1 LYAVDLPK
9 PFLSRMAELLGEEYA
24 AFKASLSSED
34 RSYGLR
40 TNTLKLSPEELK
52 QISPWGLEPIP
63 WSPEGFY
70 YPPEARPG
78 PHPYYY
84 AGLYY
89 IQEPSAQAVGM
100 LADPQ
105 PGERV
110 LDLAASPGGKT
121 THLAAQMKGQ
131 GLLVANEVDGGRVRG
146 LLENVERW
154 GARLAV
160 VSAPIEKLASQWG
173 GYFDR
178 VVLDAPCSGE
188 GMFRKDPD
196 VVRHW
201 GPGAPAR
208 AARVQRTLI
217 ESAGDLARPGGVLL
231 YSTCTFAPEEN
242 EQIISAF
249 LRNNPG
255 WKVEDARINPAFA
268 PGVPA
273 WDDGNPE
280 LAKTARLWPHKLRG
294 EGHFLA
300 KLRKLDGEEDNPSLE
315 RIPPLPREVKA
326 LWQAWADEH
335 LKTSPEGEILE
346 RSGHLYLVPEGL
358 PSLSSIKSPAPGLYL
373 GEVRV
378 GQRKDSGRF
387 LPAKSLAHYLRPDAV
402 GNVVRLE
409 VEDPR
414 ALKFAQGEP
423 VQAEGEEGWV
433 LTTVKTKVGGFPL
446 GWGKLKGGILR
457 PGKTGL

>member
-1 LYAVDLPK
+1 
-9 PFLSRMAELLGEEYA
+9 MADLLGQE
-24 AFKASLSSED
+24 FPQFLQSLTTAD

-40 TNTLKLSPEELK
+40 TNTLKLRPEQLQ
-52 QISPWGLEPIP
+52 QICPWELEPIP

-89 IQEPSAQAVGM
+89 IQEPSAQAVGA

-121 THLAAQMKGQ
+121 THLAARMQGQ
-131 GLLVANEVDGGRVRG
+131 GVLISNEIDSGRIRG

-154 GARLAV
+154 GASLAV
-160 VSAPIEKLASQWG
+160 VSASLEKLASQWG
-173 GYFDR
+173 SWFDR

-188 GMFRKDPD
+188 GMFRKDPE
-196 VVRHW
+196 VARHW

-208 AARVQRTLI
+208 AARVQKSLI
-217 ESAGDLARPGGVLL
+217 AAAGHLVRPGGVLV

-242 EQIISAF
+242 EQIIAEF
-249 LRNNPG
+249 LRNPG
-255 WKVEDARINPAFA
+255 WELEEARISPAFGR
-268 PGVPA
+268 GVPA
-273 WDDGNPE
+273 WGGGNPV
-280 LAKTARLWPHKLRG
+280 LARTARLWPHKLRG

-300 KLRKLDGEEDNPSLE
+300 RLRKTDGGEDHPPPE
-315 RIPPLPREVKA
+315 RVAPLSRQVRA
-326 LWQAWADEH
+326 LWQSWCEEH
-335 LKTSPEGEILE
+335 LEAEPEGEILE
-346 RSGHLYLVPEGL
+346 RSGHLYLLPPGL
-358 PSLSSIKSPAPGLYL
+358 PSLAGIRAPAPGLYL

-387 LPAKSLAHYLRPDAV
+387 LPGKPLAHYLKPRQVARILPITSD
-402 GNVVRLE
+402 
-409 VEDPR
+409 DPR
-414 ALKFAQGEP
+414 AMRFAGGQP
-423 VQAEGEEGWV
+423 VPAEGAEGWV
-433 LTTVKTKVGGFPL
+433 LATLQTEVGGFGL
-446 GWGKLKGGILR
+446 GWGRLKGGTLR